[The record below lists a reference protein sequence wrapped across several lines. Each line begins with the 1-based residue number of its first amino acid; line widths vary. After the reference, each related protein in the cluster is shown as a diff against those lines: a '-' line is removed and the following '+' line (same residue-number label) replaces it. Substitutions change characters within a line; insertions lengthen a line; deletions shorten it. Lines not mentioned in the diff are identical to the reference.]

1 MDAEESAAPESRPE
15 RAPREGPGFDQRLE
29 RLQSI
34 VSELEQGEL
43 GLESAIERYQEGI
56 ELLKTCHGQLE
67 GYRKRVEELSADA
80 EASLRPYEADPDF
93 PAD

>member
-1 MDAEESAAPESRPE
+1 MDAQKNASQEARSDRTQG
-15 RAPREGPGFDQRLE
+15 EGPGFDERLE

-56 ELLKTCHGQLE
+56 ELLKGCHGQLE
-67 GYRKRVEELSADA
+67 GYRKQVEELSADA